1 VSDRLA
7 KRKKRRRAAFWVF
20 FTLIVLVGVGAGAA
34 LVGSGSDDSSTATG
48 PTSST
53 AATGVTGVTGS
64 TVPTASTSASPSRR
78 GKKATTTTEFAIPV
92 FRLYKVTDGV
102 NIRSGPSTTFPVLGT
117 VETGFEVQVIC
128 VTTGEN
134 VNGPF
139 GATNKWLRVVYKE
152 LNGYI
157 TSQYVAVGPA
167 INDPSVIG
175 TCKGT

>member
-1 VSDRLA
+1 
-7 KRKKRRRAAFWVF
+7 
-20 FTLIVLVGVGAGAA
+20 
-34 LVGSGSDDSSTATG
+34 
-48 PTSST
+48 
-53 AATGVTGVTGS
+53 
-64 TVPTASTSASPSRR
+64 
-78 GKKATTTTEFAIPV
+78 
-92 FRLYKVTDGV
+92 V

-134 VNGPF
+134 VTGPF